1 MKSPCLAL
9 TIAHRETDE
18 TDPIT
23 RSRRSRQPRGLVE
36 LVEQFI
42 IARVAPGRKG
52 RRAKSPTDS
61 PLLRLGRLESL
72 AALAGGISH
81 ELSNLAASVLM
92 SAQVFEGSCQ
102 DEASRQVLAS
112 LDELARRLKHAGSQ
126 LHWLARGV
134 AGEPTIFQPQYLL
147 ADIQKLARVAFPPS
161 ITVITRYPPD
171 LWPLAGEPL
180 LVFQLLLALCLEAR
194 DHLPDGGT
202 LVLAARNEE
211 IGESAEGGESGKRHP
226 ARAAARPAARSAP
239 PGRYVV
245 LEAVAESSEP
255 AESGAGIAAKAGS
268 SGDAGDRQRPAA
280 TGKPAAASRRRRK
293 ASEANRAARTSGG
306 FTESLHQG
314 KAVRGRRAY
323 LPAALI
329 GGPEA

>member
-1 MKSPCLAL
+1 MAPGHEERQAKSA
-9 TIAHRETDE
+9 TD
-18 TDPIT
+18 
-23 RSRRSRQPRGLVE
+23 SRR
-36 LVEQFI
+36 F
-42 IARVAPGRKG
+42 
-52 RRAKSPTDS
+52 
-61 PLLRLGRLESL
+61 RLGRLESL

-112 LDELARRLKHAGSQ
+112 LDELARRLQHAGRQ

-134 AGEPTIFQPQYLL
+134 AGEPTVFQPQYLL

-161 ITVITRYPPD
+161 VTVITRYPPD

-194 DHLPDGGT
+194 DYLPTGGT
-202 LVLAARNEE
+202 LVLAARNEQS
-211 IGESAEGGESGKRHP
+211 GENGDVSQSGEHGERANRRP
-226 ARAAARPAARSAP
+226 ARTAERPAARRAP

-245 LEAVAESSEP
+245 LEAFAEPSEASEP
-255 AESGAGIAAKAGS
+255 AESGAAFAAKSGGAGGTGS
-268 SGDAGDRQRPAA
+268 IGGTGDRRRS
-280 TGKPAAASRRRRK
+280 AAARRSTVASRRRK
-293 ASEANRAARTSGG
+293 ASEAGRAAAAAGG

-329 GGPEA
+329 GEPET

>member
-1 MKSPCLAL
+1 MTPEHEKRHA
-9 TIAHRETDE
+9 E
-18 TDPIT
+18 
-23 RSRRSRQPRGLVE
+23 
-36 LVEQFI
+36 
-42 IARVAPGRKG
+42 
-52 RRAKSPTDS
+52 SPTDS
-61 PLLRLGRLESL
+61 PRLRLGRLESL

-112 LDELARRLKHAGSQ
+112 LDELARRLQHAGRQ

-147 ADIQKLARVAFPPS
+147 ADVQKLARVAFPPS

-194 DHLPDGGT
+194 DHLPDGGI
-202 LVLAARNEE
+202 LVLEARNEE
-211 IGESAEGGESGKRHP
+211 IGESRESDRSGASGRHRL
-226 ARAAARPAARSAP
+226 ARAADRPAAGSTP

-255 AESGAGIAAKAGS
+255 AESGAGIAAKTGGADR
-268 SGDAGDRQRPAA
+268 SGDAGDRQRLAA
-280 TGKPAAASRRRRK
+280 TGQPAAASRRRRK
-293 ASEANRAARTSGG
+293 ASEASRAARASGG
-306 FTESLHQG
+306 FTEALHQG
-314 KAVRGRRAY
+314 KGVRGRRAY

-329 GGPEA
+329 DEPEA

>member
-1 MKSPCLAL
+1 VTPE
-9 TIAHRETDE
+9 HE
-18 TDPIT
+18 
-23 RSRRSRQPRGLVE
+23 
-36 LVEQFI
+36 
-42 IARVAPGRKG
+42 G
-52 RRAKSPTDS
+52 RRAKSATDS
-61 PLLRLGRLESL
+61 PRLRLGRLESL

-112 LDELARRLKHAGSQ
+112 LGELARRLQHAGRQ

-134 AGEPTIFQPQYLL
+134 AGEPTVFQPQYLL
-147 ADIQKLARVAFPPS
+147 ADVQKLVHVALPPS
-161 ITVITRYPPD
+161 VTVITRYPPD

-202 LVLAARNEE
+202 LVLEARNEE
-211 IGESAEGGESGKRHP
+211 IGEIGEIGESGES
-226 ARAAARPAARSAP
+226 ADSPAARSAP

-245 LEAVAESSEP
+245 LEAVADSSEP
-255 AESGAGIAAKAGS
+255 AESAAGLAAQAGGTGRA
-268 SGDAGDRQRPAA
+268 GDAQDRQRPAA
-280 TGKPAAASRRRRK
+280 TGKPVAASRRRRK
-293 ASEANRAARTSGG
+293 ASEASRAARASGG
-306 FTESLHQG
+306 FTEPLHQG

-329 GGPEA
+329 GEP